1 MKRSLSHTV
10 WECKYHI
17 VWVPKKRRKIIYG
30 KLRNELRTILKPL
43 QVQKCGSDRRKYVN
57 RPYPHLFSNTAKIFS
72 INHSR
77 VPQRQKR
84 NDYV

>member
-30 KLRNELRTILKPL
+30 KLGNELKKILKRLCEYKGVEVVVGTMCIDQIHMCLSISP
-43 QVQKCGSDRRKYVN
+43 KYSV
-57 RPYPHLFSNTAKIFS
+57 STI
-72 INHSR
+72 SR
-77 VPQRQKR
+77 IPQR
-84 NDYV
+84 